1 MLQWLEDHSLPC
13 AYRSLLG
20 IDCPLC
26 GSQRAIF
33 LLLKGEFTKSLA
45 MYPPLIPL
53 LILLVLFI
61 SQWIFKKHFD
71 QKYIYRYS
79 VFVLIVVAVNYS
91 MKLIAS

>member
-1 MLQWLEDHSLPC
+1 MLKWFEDHSLPC

-33 LLLKGEFTKSLA
+33 LLLKGEFTKCFV
-45 MYPPLIPL
+45 MYPPLIPVLVLLLL
-53 LILLVLFI
+53 LIIRKVFTIHL
-61 SQWIFKKHFD
+61 D
-71 QKYIYRYS
+71 RKYVYRYS

-91 MKLIAS
+91 IKLIAD